1 MSFLFLC
8 GISLMIVS
16 TSGCIHE
23 ELLRLLCL
31 LADEQ
36 TACFFQALGDEV
48 DVDSEVYCWRRSGFF
63 WRMLSHAGCP
73 WFTVRASRYPV
84 H

>member
-23 ELLRLLCL
+23 ELLRLLYI
-31 LADEQ
+31 LATERLPVPSRPWARKCVMSTLRF
-36 TACFFQALGDEV
+36 TAGVGVSF
-48 DVDSEVYCWRRSGFF
+48 SGACG
-63 WRMLSHAGCP
+63 LP
-73 WFTVRASRYPV
+73 LV
-84 H
+84 